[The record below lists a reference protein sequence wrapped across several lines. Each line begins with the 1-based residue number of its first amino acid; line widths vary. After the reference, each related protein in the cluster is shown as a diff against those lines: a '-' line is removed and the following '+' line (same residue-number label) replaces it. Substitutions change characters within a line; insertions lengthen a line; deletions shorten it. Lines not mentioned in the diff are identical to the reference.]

1 MELYGLKDKDGKEY
15 KVTLPYLEVFGSIDN
30 RISIKPVESE
40 PEFKVGDWVVAKE
53 KYFRPY
59 SPRLITSI
67 GTDIYNAVQYNYFD
81 DFNKTEKNGCYG
93 KYLRHAT
100 PQEIEQHL
108 RKICEEKYVGKRVK
122 CLIDGAT
129 YIPYVLD
136 KYDSFVDTLWYF
148 DKQGTTI
155 KIYGSGKF
163 ADIVPEKK
171 KLPKTKEELM
181 NFVLED
187 LHPFFYDSDL
197 PKIMKIINDH
207 EDT

>member
-15 KVTLPYLEVFGSIDN
+15 KVTLPDLEVFGSIDN

-81 DFNKTEKNGCYG
+81 DFNKTEKNGCDG

-108 RKICEEKYVGKRVK
+108 RKICEEKYRN
-122 CLIDGAT
+122 CI
-129 YIPYVLD
+129 
-136 KYDSFVDTLWYF
+136 VDTPTVPI
-148 DKQGTTI
+148 GV
-155 KIYGSGKF
+155 KIGNIVQQSYNAERDAYYINGCEVYSKGKF
-163 ADIVPEKK
+163 AEIIRKQK
-171 KLPKTKEELM
+171 KLPKTKREFRDFL
-181 NFVLED
+181 NDYGCNHKYED
-187 LHPFFYDSDL
+187 PMDFLDDYESF
-197 PKIMKIINDH
+197 
-207 EDT
+207 